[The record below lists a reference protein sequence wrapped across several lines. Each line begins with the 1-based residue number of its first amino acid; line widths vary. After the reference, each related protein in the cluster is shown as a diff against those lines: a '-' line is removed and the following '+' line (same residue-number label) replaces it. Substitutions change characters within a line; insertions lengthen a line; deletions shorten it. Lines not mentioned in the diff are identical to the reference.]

1 MDEARKFGWCKSS
14 PRLRARCDLRL
25 GSKRRNPTGEDDMSN
40 LKKLI
45 STTSYDIWIAWTY
58 AIISLLAIVAVYGL
72 STHGDPSASE
82 TIASLYSQQP

>member
-1 MDEARKFGWCKSS
+1 MKRASS
-14 PRLRARCDLRL
+14 VGANLLPGYGPDAIGLLAQNVRE
-25 GSKRRNPTGEDDMSN
+25 PTGEDVSN

-45 STTSYDIWIAWTY
+45 ATTSYDMWIAWIY
-58 AIISLLAIVAVYGL
+58 ALISLLAIVGVYGL

>member
-1 MDEARKFGWCKSS
+1 MKRASS
-14 PRLRARCDLRL
+14 VGANLLPGYRPDAIGLLAQNVRE
-25 GSKRRNPTGEDDMSN
+25 PTGEDVSN

-45 STTSYDIWIAWTY
+45 STTSYDMWIAWTY

>member
-1 MDEARKFGWCKSS
+1 
-14 PRLRARCDLRL
+14 
-25 GSKRRNPTGEDDMSN
+25 MSN

-45 STTSYDIWIAWTY
+45 STTSYDMWIAWTY

-82 TIASLYSQQP
+82 TIASLYNQQP

>member
-1 MDEARKFGWCKSS
+1 MKRASS
-14 PRLRARCDLRL
+14 VGANLLPGYGPDAICVWPQNVE
-25 GSKRRNPTGEDDMSN
+25 NPAGEDDMSN

-45 STTSYDIWIAWTY
+45 STTSYDMWIAWIY

>member
-1 MDEARKFGWCKSS
+1 MKRASS
-14 PRLRARCDLRL
+14 VAANLLPGYGPDAICVWPQNVE
-25 GSKRRNPTGEDDMSN
+25 SPMGEDDMSN

-45 STTSYDIWIAWTY
+45 STTSYDMWIAWTY

-82 TIASLYSQQP
+82 TIASLYNQQP